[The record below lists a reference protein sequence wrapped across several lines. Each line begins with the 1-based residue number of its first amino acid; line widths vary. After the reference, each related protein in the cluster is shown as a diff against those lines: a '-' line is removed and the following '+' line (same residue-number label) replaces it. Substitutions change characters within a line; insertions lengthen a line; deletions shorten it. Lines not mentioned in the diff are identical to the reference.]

1 MTALTAYIIPTVQEQ
16 WQLQQL
22 IYSPPC
28 RNNDSFSSF
37 ASLCDWSL
45 IPPPCMNNDSFNS
58 LYDSN
63 LIPQWQL
70 QQRWQL
76 ICSPSC
82 RGRSLPREQGNGVRS
97 KLTAVLAQLYFRF
110 KCRLCSW
117 FFFIYPTCCSTC
129 ASSPAGMPCW
139 SAFVFST
146 STCSA
151 TDLFREEPVF
161 HFRSAILSTVQF
173 CYFNHLMTF
182 NIAKNVLV
190 FLSFLVCSKV

>member
-37 ASLCDWSL
+37 ASLCDWNL

-82 RGRSLPREQGNGVRS
+82 RNNDSFNSFDELLQIGRDKEVDMVLLGGEASWQLYLRS
-97 KLTAVLAQLYFRF
+97 CTSGLNVVFVHGFFLFIQLAAPPVPLAQQGCHAEVLSYSQQARA
-110 KCRLCSW
+110 RQPTCSGKNR
-117 FFFIYPTCCSTC
+117 FFISDQPSCPQ
-129 ASSPAGMPCW
+129 SS
-139 SAFVFST
+139 FVISIT
-146 STCSA
+146 WW
-151 TDLFREEPVF
+151 
-161 HFRSAILSTVQF
+161 LST
-173 CYFNHLMTF
+173 
-182 NIAKNVLV
+182 
-190 FLSFLVCSKV
+190 